1 VYLSSDFCC
10 KFDILYH
17 CRPLLIIPNTIKQEE
32 NVMTD
37 KRNIFG
43 HSTVAKPTG
52 MPSNERLAQIN
63 EMLREDPEADLA
75 PVEQNNMAS
84 GDLEQLIF
92 LGRIEDSKVI
102 NGFQFD
108 MQTLTGKE
116 QNDVWLSVSFL
127 NNDTKFFLIKVA
139 FLARAIKT
147 INGKSLEILYR
158 GKDWRELSKEQK
170 CVKVIETW
178 QQPLIDELY
187 DFYSELVDR
196 SRKAINPEEVKK

>member
-1 VYLSSDFCC
+1 MA
-10 KFDILYH
+10 
-17 CRPLLIIPNTIKQEE
+17 E
-32 NVMTD
+32 

-43 HSTVAKPTG
+43 HPSVAKPTG
-52 MPSNERLAQIN
+52 MPSNERLSQMADL
-63 EMLREDPEADLA
+63 LRDDPEAELA
-75 PVEQNNMAS
+75 PEESPENMQP

-92 LGRIEDSKVI
+92 LGRIEDSKTV

-116 QNDVWLSVSFL
+116 QNEVWLSVSFL

-139 FLARAIKT
+139 FLARAIKA
-147 INGKSLEILYR
+147 INGRTLDVLYK
-158 GKDWRELSKEQK
+158 GKDFRELTKEQR
-170 CVKVIETW
+170 CVKVVEGW
-178 QQPLIDELY
+178 QQPLIDDLY